1 MALIKVYCMLWVAET
16 TRAARF
22 YKEVFGLDEAY
33 TSPDWTE
40 LRFGDAVIALHSRGE
55 VPRQHTGLGFQV
67 SDIDATVA
75 ALKAAGGTVVAGPT
89 ERPEEGIRLADC
101 ADPDGNRF
109 SVSQELP

>member
-1 MALIKVYCMLWVAET
+1 MALRKVYCMLWVADT

-55 VPRQHTGLGFQV
+55 VPQRHSGLGFEV
-67 SDIDATVA
+67 SDLDATLA
-75 ALKAAGGTVVAGPT
+75 ALTAAGGSVVAGPT
-89 ERPEEGIRLADC
+89 DRAGEGIRLADC
-101 ADPDGNRF
+101 ADKDGNRF
-109 SVSQELP
+109 SVSQELS